1 MATPAADRRDDE
13 AGVGEEMTAG
23 AYVPVDITYGAPTFL
38 N

>member
-23 AYVPVDITYGAPTFL
+23 AMPVDITYGAPTFL